1 MIIMTVI
8 VLTRLIPCTMGA
20 NASQLEKDIGSDL
33 FPANEHYFGLVSIFR
48 VFRVPCV
55 TPTFILTCIGPSY
68 VFSGEFREHM
78 LLKLCSSSTLLLQ
91 AFQRKGSIKH
101 FFLWRLYKHG
111 VSFGGEGGG
120 QYLLKSQRI
129 KAHSMT
135 TLRVSCV
142 LRIRMETC
150 IKVFQYNVNPGA
162 WVQGQE
168 QTDKGNPAHL
178 LGGPLLFHCHTEEK
192 GLFKMVLRPAGKCW
206 FWTLGGYNRSQEVH
220 CPPEEG
226 EGRVWQLHAAGGSQC
241 HLLQHQHHQH
251 Q

>member
-33 FPANEHYFGLVSIFR
+33 FPANEHYFGLVCIFR

-55 TPTFILTCIGPSY
+55 TATFTLTCIGPSY

-78 LLKLCSSSTLLLQ
+78 LLKLCSSSTLFLQ
-91 AFQRKGSIKH
+91 AIQRKGTKNT
-101 FFLWRLYKHG
+101 FFFDGCVNMVFHLEGK
-111 VSFGGEGGG
+111 GGG
-120 QYLLKSQRI
+120 QYLLESQRI

-162 WVQGQE
+162 
-168 QTDKGNPAHL
+168 
-178 LGGPLLFHCHTEEK
+178 
-192 GLFKMVLRPAGKCW
+192 
-206 FWTLGGYNRSQEVH
+206 
-220 CPPEEG
+220 
-226 EGRVWQLHAAGGSQC
+226 
-241 HLLQHQHHQH
+241 
-251 Q
+251 